1 MKFIVDAQLP
11 RRIARALQTWG
22 YDAIHTLD
30 LPAGNTTS
38 DFQIA
43 QLADQEGRVVITK
56 DSDFVDSFLLR
67 AEPERL
73 LLRAEPERLL
83 LISTGNIT
91 NDELLSLLCKNLSEI
106 ERMFTQGVFVE
117 ISRQHLTLHQ

>member
-1 MKFIVDAQLP
+1 MKLIVDAQLP

-22 YDAIHTLD
+22 HDAIHTLD

-38 DFQIA
+38 DFRIA
-43 QLADQEGRVVITK
+43 KLADQEGRIVITK
-56 DSDFVDSFLLR
+56 DSDFVDSF
-67 AEPERL
+67 